1 MHGDWDWPNSWT
13 VTRGEKY
20 NYFGRD
26 ENFAKSCGNKEWGRL
41 AKVLDMS
48 QKEWD
53 EYNGEEESQD
63 EDEDE
68 SLLGDSSFEAEESN
82 KG

>member
-1 MHGDWDWPNSWT
+1 M
-13 VTRGEKY
+13 
-20 NYFGRD
+20 
-26 ENFAKSCGNKEWGRL
+26 
-41 AKVLDMS
+41 LDMS

-82 KG
+82 QD